1 MALNL
6 KEIFEK
12 DIDRPIDSVIKADDE
27 ESILNE
33 LEEYV
38 ITNEIERNFNRFF
51 QEYNNYTN
59 KNGVWISGFFGSG
72 KSHLLKILSLLLEN
86 NAIENKYPA
95 EILSEKIP
103 NDIFL
108 KSEILKATNIPSKS
122 ILFNIVQKSAINTK
136 KEIDALLVV
145 FQSVLDET
153 CGYCKLGY
161 IANFERDLELE

>member
-1 MALNL
+1 MDLNL

-38 ITNEIERNFNRFF
+38 ITNELEKHFNRFF

-72 KSHLLKILSLLLEN
+72 KSHLLKILSLLYLGELIILLSVTFLCTPEIKSLEEGN
-86 NAIENKYPA
+86 
-95 EILSEKIP
+95 
-103 NDIFL
+103 FL
-108 KSEILKATNIPSKS
+108 CISRAFS
-122 ILFNIVQKSAINTK
+122 ILHLSPVKTAIASNCYGK
-136 KEIDALLVV
+136 
-145 FQSVLDET
+145 
-153 CGYCKLGY
+153 
-161 IANFERDLELE
+161 R

>member
-1 MALNL
+1 MDLNL

-38 ITNEIERNFNRFF
+38 ITNEIEKNFNRFF

-72 KSHLLKILSLLLEN
+72 KSHLLKILSLLLDN
-86 NAIENKYPA
+86 KAIENNYPA
-95 EILSEKIP
+95 EILSKKIP

-108 KSEILKATNIPSKS
+108 KSEIIKATNIPSKS

-145 FQSVLDET
+145 FSQ
-153 CGYCKLGY
+153 Y
-161 IANFERDLELE
+161 

>member
-1 MALNL
+1 MDLNL

-12 DIDRPIDSVIKADDE
+12 DIDRPIDSVIKADEE

-103 NDIFL
+103 N
-108 KSEILKATNIPSKS
+108 
-122 ILFNIVQKSAINTK
+122 
-136 KEIDALLVV
+136 
-145 FQSVLDET
+145 
-153 CGYCKLGY
+153 
-161 IANFERDLELE
+161 

>member
-72 KSHLLKILSLLLEN
+72 KSHLLKILSLLLDN
-86 NAIENKYPA
+86 KAIENNYPA
-95 EILSEKIP
+95 EILSKKMSFLEKTDLYTRIRRLTHKNEMGELFKVMFITTKDNYFKTGF
-103 NDIFL
+103 NDVKI
-108 KSEILKATNIPSKS
+108 
-122 ILFNIVQKSAINTK
+122 
-136 KEIDALLVV
+136 
-145 FQSVLDET
+145 
-153 CGYCKLGY
+153 
-161 IANFERDLELE
+161 